1 MVQVP
6 PRGHTALGGRRTGR
20 RTRHDSRPAAES
32 SVADTAHRASH
43 PAGKLHSLWRHRPW
57 QPTSGTAPRRTD
69 RAGLSARQRRTK
81 RQECAAHALR
91 PFRTSPNQQ
100 GLPRGVPPRLSGAPP
115 GPDHVAQPCPLPPL
129 AVGDAAES
137 ARRAPECSKLGVLG
151 RLRSECPLFGVPSPP
166 QGLTGAA
173 VAKMWRPGHMSVT
186 RLGLY
191 PPRDTPRDQPHRRPV
206 CRHSHPP
213 VSSPR

>member
-32 SVADTAHRASH
+32 SVADTAHRASY
-43 PAGKLHSLWRHRPW
+43 PAGKLHPLWRHRPW

-100 GLPRGVPPRLSGAPP
+100 GLPRGVPPACPARRPDQIMSHSPVRCRLSRLGTQRKAPGA
-115 GPDHVAQPCPLPPL
+115 HQN
-129 AVGDAAES
+129 AANSASWDGCGRS
-137 ARRAPECSKLGVLG
+137 ARYLACPRLHRA
-151 RLRSECPLFGVPSPP
+151 
-166 QGLTGAA
+166 
-173 VAKMWRPGHMSVT
+173 
-186 RLGLY
+186 
-191 PPRDTPRDQPHRRPV
+191 
-206 CRHSHPP
+206 
-213 VSSPR
+213 